1 MTRPSVAL
9 LSALVA
15 ASLSGCA
22 VPGDYRPE
30 LLYAPPPQSY
40 ALASGDR
47 LRVIVYGQDALSNS
61 YAVDGSGRIS
71 MPLIGSVPVRGRDPA
86 AVEREIAARLRD
98 GFVRD
103 PRVSVEVEAFRP
115 FFVLGEVTTAGQYP
129 YVEGM
134 TARTAVAIAGGFS
147 PRGYQGGVDLTRVVD
162 GQPLTGRVPLDTL
175 LRPGDTIMVRERI
188 F

>member
-1 MTRPSVAL
+1 MAAAL
-9 LSALVA
+9 
-15 ASLSGCA
+15 LSGCA
-22 VPGDYRPE
+22 MPGDYRPE
-30 LLYAPPPQSY
+30 LIEAGPPDYY
-40 ALASGDR
+40 ALAAGDR
-47 LRVIVYGQDALSNS
+47 LRVLVYGQDSLSNT

-71 MPLIGSVPVRGRDPA
+71 MPLIGTVPVLGRGPA
-86 AVEREIAARLRD
+86 AVEGEIAARLRE

-115 FFVLGEVTTAGQYP
+115 FFVLGEVAAAGQFP

-162 GQPLTGRVPLDTL
+162 GRPVTGRVPLDTL